1 MTSSVRPKD
10 LLGISAL
17 AAILGALALL
27 TANVAMAA
35 TTVTQPRFGSVE
47 VVTPKTPASAFVIL
61 LSDPNDS
68 SSAAREIATEIAD
81 RGAAV
86 AVIDAAAMRSILQA
100 SDSAKACIDL
110 FGDLESLARMAERQ
124 IGMETWQQ
132 PVLLGIGDGGVVAY
146 LGLAQAPS
154 NTLAGAVS
162 FGFSPTLASA
172 KPFCDA
178 TSSAGE
184 GAQTFTYQPAQLAG
198 RWIAIT
204 ANAGEPS
211 LKPFLDAHPGSQAIA
226 APTGNKAGRDAAIK
240 AVFEVA
246 ATTGAALSDLPLV
259 ELPAKHPKV
268 LVIFFSGDG
277 GWRDIDKQVAGAL
290 QQRGIPVVGVDSL
303 RYFWSERKPQET
315 ADDLT
320 RIIAAFRK
328 EWNVEHVLLIG
339 YSFGADVLPATYNL
353 LTPEDRARVAQMT
366 LMALSRQVDYE
377 ISVTGW
383 LGVAGAGA
391 GGDPVKDI
399 AKIDSKLVQCIYGA
413 DEDDDPC
420 PSLKASGVESISI
433 DGGHHF
439 DGDYDALAERII
451 AGLKQRLGK

>member
-1 MTSSVRPKD
+1 MSMIHRVAAA
-10 LLGISAL
+10 GIVATFLPL
-17 AAILGALALL
+17 AAMAQDTPQAFTTGMIPGGHIFMPQDPPEASVFLISDAAGWGADEEKEAADLVDKGAAVVGIDFPTYLKALQADDGDCVYMVSDVESLAHQVQRAGGATSYSPTVIAGIGEGGALAL
-27 TANVAMAA
+27 AMIAQSPAA
-35 TTVTQPRFGSVE
+35 TIDEAIAVDPEAGI
-47 VVTPKTPASAFVIL
+47 PLDKILCTPASKTKADGRTVYG
-61 LSDPNDS
+61 LSDGPLP
-68 SSAAREIATEIAD
+68 AT
-81 RGAAV
+81 V
-86 AVIDAAAMRSILQA
+86 
-100 SDSAKACIDL
+100 
-110 FGDLESLARMAERQ
+110 
-124 IGMETWQQ
+124 T
-132 PVLLGIGDGGVVAY
+132 VLLTGK
-146 LGLAQAPS
+146 AP
-154 NTLAGAVS
+154 
-162 FGFSPTLASA
+162 
-172 KPFCDA
+172 
-178 TSSAGE
+178 
-184 GAQTFTYQPAQLAG
+184 
-198 RWIAIT
+198 
-204 ANAGEPS
+204 
-211 LKPFLDAHPGSQAIA
+211 
-226 APTGNKAGRDAAIK
+226 KAGRDH
-240 AVFEVA
+240 VA
-246 ATTGAALSDLPLV
+246 ALKAAHADIDIRDVSSSATEALSQALADRMDAAGDTDTPLGLPLAV
-259 ELPAKHPKV
+259 LKAKPAHDTMAIV
-268 LVIFFSGDG
+268 YSGDG

-320 RIIAAFRK
+320 RIIDAFRK

-399 AKIDSKLVQCIYGA
+399 AKIDSKLVQCIYGT